1 MSESK
6 PKTVLLVEDS
16 ESQAQAYAGYLAVE
30 DVHVDHVESG
40 EAALAYLEIELPDVI
55 LLDLQLPGMH
65 GMGVLK
71 NVVERKLPSPVV
83 VITDDGS
90 VDVAVNAMRNGAF
103 DFLTK
108 PFGARRLR
116 VTIQNAIR
124 QEELADLVASYKALY
139 ERDRFHGFIGESR
152 AMQAVYRI
160 IESVAPSKAS
170 IFITGE
176 SGTGKELCAEAI
188 HQESPRRDKPF
199 IPVNCAAIPRELMES
214 EIFGHTKGA
223 FTGAL
228 KSREGAAKQADGG
241 TLFLDEIC
249 EMDFD
254 LQSKLLRFIQTGS
267 FQSVGASETT
277 TVDVRFVCATNRDPL
292 GEVKKGNFR
301 EDLYYRLHVIPLAL
315 PPLREREGD
324 ALVVARWL
332 LSKYAAEEGKS
343 FSGYASDAEAVFET
357 YPWPGNIR
365 ELQNVIRQV
374 VVLNPGGE
382 VNTNMLPALLM
393 SAPSISGLEIACE
406 PAQPEL
412 AGQAK
417 TNDSTPEPGTSEKI
431 VRPLWEI
438 EREAIE
444 KAIEL
449 CQGNVPKAAA
459 LLEISTSTIYRK
471 KQKWGNGKRK
481 LSV

>member
-1 MSESK
+1 MSATDI
-6 PKTVLLVEDS
+6 KTILLVEDS
-16 ESQAQAYAGYLAVE
+16 ESQAQAYCGYLAKE
-30 DVHVDHVESG
+30 SLQVDHVGSG
-40 EAALAYLEIELPDVI
+40 EAALGYLEDRLPAAI

-65 GMGVLK
+65 GMSVLK
-71 NVVERKLPSPVV
+71 DVVARQLPVPVI

-90 VDVAVNAMRNGAF
+90 VNVAVEAMRNGAF

-108 PFGARRLR
+108 PFGGRRLR
-116 VTIQNAIR
+116 VTVQNAIR
-124 QEELADLVASYKALY
+124 QEELADLVANYQAQY

-170 IFITGE
+170 VFITGE

-188 HQESPRRDKPF
+188 HQESARCDKPF
-199 IPVNCAAIPRELMES
+199 IPVNCAAIPRDLMES
-214 EIFGHTKGA
+214 EIFGHAKGA
-223 FTGAL
+223 FTGAV
-228 KSREGAAKQADGG
+228 KNRDGAARQADGG

-254 LQSKLLRFIQTGS
+254 LQSKLLRFIQTGT
-267 FQSVGASETT
+267 FQSVGASDTT

-292 GEVKKGNFR
+292 EEVKKGNFR

-324 ALVVARWL
+324 VLAVARWL
-332 LSKYAAEEGKS
+332 LSNFATEEGKT
-343 FSGYASDAEAVFET
+343 FTGFTPDTEAVLEN
-357 YPWPGNIR
+357 YRWPGNIR

-382 VNTNMLPALLM
+382 LTTNMLPALILSDPVV
-393 SAPSISGLEIACE
+393 SALETGSEPVTTTRDSQADADHSDADSGSSSDEI
-406 PAQPEL
+406 
-412 AGQAK
+412 
-417 TNDSTPEPGTSEKI
+417 
-431 VRPLWEI
+431 RPMWQV

-444 KAIEL
+444 RAIEL

-471 KQKWGNGKRK
+471 KQNWGNGKRK
-481 LSV
+481 VRV